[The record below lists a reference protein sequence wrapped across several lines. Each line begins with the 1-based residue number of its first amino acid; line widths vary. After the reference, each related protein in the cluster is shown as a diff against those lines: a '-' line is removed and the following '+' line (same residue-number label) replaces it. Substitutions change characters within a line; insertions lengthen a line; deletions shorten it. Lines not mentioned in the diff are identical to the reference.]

1 MARTS
6 VSAAEKRKALHKARK
21 TAKIRQSVV
30 VLAALGGILATVQH
44 LGHASKSKPRPIHTS
59 ILTGIGWVKE
69 LQSGHPDRFRHQ
81 MGMSKLLFQK
91 LLRELQAWTGL
102 RDSRYVK
109 MEEQVAVFL
118 HFCVT
123 GATNRHLQEQFQRS
137 GDTISR

>member
-1 MARTS
+1 
-6 VSAAEKRKALHKARK
+6 
-21 TAKIRQSVV
+21 
-30 VLAALGGILATVQH
+30 
-44 LGHASKSKPRPIHTS
+44 
-59 ILTGIGWVKE
+59 
-69 LQSGHPDRFRHQ
+69 

-123 GATNRHLQEQFQRS
+123 GATNRHLQERFQRS